1 MGIQLTTSSNTQNS
15 PCRLVL
21 LVKVH
26 AAQPQNCCPMQ
37 VPKACSVS
45 ASPLPGVFKFNSSPV
60 RSGNIYQDGHLM
72 LQYRLDDVG
81 MAAGIGVNIWKQSL
95 VAMAAMA
102 AI

>member
-1 MGIQLTTSSNTQNS
+1 
-15 PCRLVL
+15 
-21 LVKVH
+21 
-26 AAQPQNCCPMQ
+26 
-37 VPKACSVS
+37 
-45 ASPLPGVFKFNSSPV
+45 
-60 RSGNIYQDGHLM
+60 M